1 MTLASDSDGWNKIV
15 NEQLVV
21 ELAKDKRLNVSG
33 FVPRNTKEQRDHAES
48 INIKLVDAEDF
59 SGYSAIELLAHPPD
73 SLDIDILLIHSIGP
87 ALGRQA
93 QVIKKHKKCK
103 WAQVVHIACEDVQE
117 FLESAD
123 KNDRKLQAE
132 LCGKA
137 DIIITIGPK
146 VAEECKR
153 FLRFSEK
160 HGDVFELTPG
170 IIESPHIRQVYE
182 DTGKFYVLFS
192 GSWKYFKAK
201 GGDIAAQAIKS
212 LNASSYHLIVALRP
226 CERENEEE
234 IKQALQQEGVDHHQF
249 SVRIS
254 ESHQDWWKWLCEVD
268 LIIKP
273 SRAEG
278 FGMSGLLAISANLPV
293 LISTYSGLGV
303 VLKNMSSGQ
312 KHVVESEDPQ
322 VWALRIREIKEKGK
336 ETRLMEAEELRN
348 EYRMQFSWKEQCDKL
363 VEKFSGMVQQVDVE
377 DSNLEKNE
385 KTSDQDESQA
395 RKRLSTKV
403 KEIPLTVFSQVC
415 AKLNV
420 KQMGFN
426 DFRMLAEKVG
436 LKRYE
441 TDNIDQRYQ
450 NPTEEIVNVW
460 SQKGQATVAKLIE
473 WLKEDSFQRI
483 DVVEILEGWVNER
496 PSQ

>member
-1 MTLASDSDGWNKIV
+1 MTLNVTLASDSDGWNKIV

-21 ELAKDKRLNVSG
+21 ELAKDKRLKVSG

-73 SLDIDILLIHSIGP
+73 SLDIDILLIHSVGP

-117 FLESAD
+117 FLERAD

-153 FLRFSEK
+153 FLRCSGK

-182 DTGKFYVLFS
+182 DTGKFSVLFS

-201 GGDIAAQAIKS
+201 GGDIAAQAIKF

-322 VWALRIREIKEKGK
+322 VWADRIREIKEKGK
-336 ETRLMEAEELRN
+336 ETRWMEAEELRN
-348 EYRMQFSWKEQCDKL
+348 EYMTQFSWKEQCDKL
-363 VEKFSGMVQQVDVE
+363 VETFSGMVQQGGG
-377 DSNLEKNE
+377 
-385 KTSDQDESQA
+385 
-395 RKRLSTKV
+395 
-403 KEIPLTVFSQVC
+403 
-415 AKLNV
+415 
-420 KQMGFN
+420 M
-426 DFRMLAEKVG
+426 
-436 LKRYE
+436 
-441 TDNIDQRYQ
+441 
-450 NPTEEIVNVW
+450 
-460 SQKGQATVAKLIE
+460 
-473 WLKEDSFQRI
+473 
-483 DVVEILEGWVNER
+483 
-496 PSQ
+496 

>member
-21 ELAKDKRLNVSG
+21 ELAKDKRLKVSG

-73 SLDIDILLIHSIGP
+73 SLDIDILLIHSVGP

-117 FLESAD
+117 FLERAD

-132 LCGKA
+132 LCEKA

-153 FLRFSEK
+153 FLRCSGK

-201 GGDIAAQAIKS
+201 GGDIAAQAIKF

-322 VWALRIREIKEKGK
+322 VWADRIREIKEKGK
-336 ETRLMEAEELRN
+336 ETCLMEAEELRN
-348 EYRMQFSWKEQCDKL
+348 EYMTQFSWKEQCDKL
-363 VEKFSGMVQQVDVE
+363 VETFSGMVQQGGGE
-377 DSNLEKNE
+377 DSDHQE
-385 KTSDQDESQA
+385 THQA
-395 RKRLSTKV
+395 LTLQRLSTKV
-403 KEIPLTVFSQVC
+403 KEIPLSVFSQVC
-415 AKLNV
+415 VKLNV
-420 KQMGFN
+420 KQQLGFN
-426 DFRMLAEKVG
+426 DFRMFAERVG
-436 LKRYE
+436 LKRDE
-441 TDNIDQRYQ
+441 TDYIDQRFP
-450 NPTEEIVNVW
+450 NPTEEIVNKW
-460 SQKGQATVAKLIE
+460 TQKGQATVGQLIE
-473 WLKEDSFQRI
+473 WLKDDSFQRM
-483 DVVEILEGWVNER
+483 DVAEILEDWVKGR